1 MKKYTGFV
9 VVAMVLALSGVVY
22 AEDST
27 ANVKVIS
34 AETLNKFRQNT
45 ADLRKQLKVKD
56 MELRG
61 LHAQDT
67 LDTWRAAELE
77 EDIKNIKAKV
87 RSAAAS
93 MNLEPCNCL

>member
-1 MKKYTGFV
+1 MKKYAGFV

-22 AEDST
+22 AADST
-27 ANVKVIS
+27 ENVKVINS
-34 AETLNKFRQNT
+34 ESLNKFRQNT
-45 ADLRKQLKVKD
+45 ADLRKQLKLKD

-61 LHAQDT
+61 LHAHDT
-67 LDTWRAAELE
+67 LDTWRVAELE
-77 EDIKNIKAKV
+77 EDIKNIKTKV